1 MEWIPWTISGISLLF
16 AVFTYV
22 RNIIKDSKQNT
33 ADDAAKMDLIN
44 QSLIKAN
51 MKLDQTCQ
59 SLTELRLDVKALS
72 NSINEVDRRVTILER
87 DMKTAFVRIDELKEE
102 HK

>member
-33 ADDAAKMDLIN
+33 AEDAAKMDIIN
-44 QSLIKAN
+44 QGLIKAN

-59 SLTELRLDVKALS
+59 ALTELRLDVRSLS
-72 NSINEVDRRVTILER
+72 SSLNEMDRRVTILER
-87 DMKTAFVRIDELKEE
+87 DVKTAFNRIDELKEA
-102 HK
+102 K